1 MPRYQPE
8 MSGRRDPR
16 SRKRARNRRRSA
28 ILTLVL
34 MSGAL
39 ALATLAASD
48 LPRLGRLVAR
58 AELARSDAEFLG
70 SDGVVFQSAL
80 NDCGPAALA
89 NLMRIVG
96 VATPSTDSLMVLAG
110 TKPRGTT
117 AGGLIRAASRFNLS
131 LMLTRLTPADL
142 PHTRL
147 PFIAWVNRNHFVT
160 VTGRSLSGRL
170 TVVDPTAGRYSIS
183 EEGFEKI
190 WSGESILLTG

>member
-1 MPRYQPE
+1 MPRYQRE
-8 MSGRRDPR
+8 VSDRRDKE
-16 SRKRARNRRRSA
+16 SRERTRTRRRSA

-34 MSGAL
+34 VSGAL

-70 SDGVVFQSAL
+70 SDGIVFQSAL

-96 VATPSTDSLMVLAG
+96 VAAPSTDSLMVLAD

-131 LMLTRLTPADL
+131 LMLTRLTPAEL
-142 PHTRL
+142 PHTRF

-160 VTGRSLSGRL
+160 VTGRSPSGRL
-170 TVVDPTAGRYSIS
+170 TVVDPTVGRYSIS
-183 EEGFEKI
+183 EEGFKKI
-190 WSGESILLTG
+190 WSGESILLAG